1 RDAERVDGRVLG
13 QPQLVRSVGAAA
25 AGELLHR
32 APGRLVVRPVESAH
46 AGGSGGG
53 GIDFRGDDAHRFS
66 CSIIRT
72 LGQCR
77 NSPKISLAELM
88 RTTLSIVVAA
98 LLVVASGSRAADQET
113 ENYVASLSRVYDH
126 TLWIRAVKEGC
137 DSEDKKTAGANSVA
151 YNSWR
156 RRNSALLDELERR
169 FLVLVHGA
177 SIDQK
182 DYTKNVGKYMGE
194 VVQ

>member
-1 RDAERVDGRVLG
+1 
-13 QPQLVRSVGAAA
+13 
-25 AGELLHR
+25 
-32 APGRLVVRPVESAH
+32 
-46 AGGSGGG
+46 
-53 GIDFRGDDAHRFS
+53 
-66 CSIIRT
+66 
-72 LGQCR
+72 
-77 NSPKISLAELM
+77 M

-177 SIDQK
+177 STDQK

-194 VVQ
+194 VVQHREDIKRNFLGGPAEDVQRQCKGFAEALRGDEGNLEKRYAEELKTIRKRKM